1 MVNNRRKGMR
11 YEDRA
16 RQYLEAQ
23 GLICQQQN
31 YHCRFGEID
40 LVMRDDDSLC
50 FIEVKFRSSP
60 RFGGVAYSIPKSKQ
74 NKLIKSALFFIT
86 EHRKFSHFALRF
98 DAFLIQQQA
107 ASNDQYNWIKNAFY
121 AE

>member
-1 MVNNRRKGMR
+1 MIDNRRKGMR
-11 YEDRA
+11 YEVQA

-40 LVMRDDDSLC
+40 LVMCDADSLC
-50 FIEVKFRSSP
+50 FIEVKFRSNS
-60 RFGGVAYSIPKSKQ
+60 RFGGAAYSIPKSKQ
-74 NKLIKSALFFIT
+74 RKLIKSALFFIT
-86 EHRKFSHFALRF
+86 EHKKFSHCALRF
-98 DAFLIQQQA
+98 DAFLIQQQL
-107 ASNDQYNWIKNAFY
+107 ASNEQFNWIKNAFY